1 MAENFDTK
9 FLTYL
14 REIATTISKA
24 AGAHVLKLRDE
35 GFSIDSKGENDFV
48 TQADTEAEAMV
59 VGMIQELSGDDSI
72 VGEEGA
78 NIKGSSDLTWYVD
91 PIDGTMN
98 FIEGG
103 PFGVSIAVASG
114 DQLLAAAIY
123 LPAEDRL
130 YSAALGLGATRNGKQ
145 ISVKQGSVSLSKSIV
160 VTGQPYAKSKVEDR
174 VHLEL
179 AKRTMGVRVSGAAVV
194 NFTYVAEGYC
204 NGYAQRGLKKW
215 DVAAG
220 MLIAQEAGAATTT
233 PFTNDWQSREDEP
246 AQDLVIGHPDVVEE
260 LAEFWTNVRIG
271 PRMKQ
276 AKMGKKTKTAPPT
289 SQRLNPIDPTRT
301 TFGL

>member
-1 MAENFDTK
+1 M
-9 FLTYL
+9 
-14 REIATTISKA
+14 
-24 AGAHVLKLRDE
+24 LKLRDE

-114 DQLLAAAIY
+114 DTLLAAAIY

-130 YSAALGLGATRNGKQ
+130 YSAALGLGATRNGKP

-204 NGYAQRGLKKW
+204 NGYAQRGLMGW
-215 DVAAG
+215 DAAAG
-220 MLIAQEAGAATTT
+220 MLIALEAGATTTT
-233 PFTNDWQSREDEP
+233 PFTAGWQTSKDQP

-260 LAEFWTNVRIG
+260 LSDFWTNVRIG
-271 PRMKQ
+271 PKPRMKQ

-289 SQRLNPIDPTRT
+289 SKGLNPIDPTRT